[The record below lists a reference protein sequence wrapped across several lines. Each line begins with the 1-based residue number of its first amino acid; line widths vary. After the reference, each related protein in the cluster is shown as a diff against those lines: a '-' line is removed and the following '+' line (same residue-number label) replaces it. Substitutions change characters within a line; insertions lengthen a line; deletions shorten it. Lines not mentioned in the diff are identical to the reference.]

1 MAVRAV
7 LNRGCD
13 VHLDFEN
20 TRNLYTE
27 SSQERIKG
35 LSSLGE
41 VWYALMPTL
50 INKGAFYS
58 F

>member
-1 MAVRAV
+1 MYVSISKTP
-7 LNRGCD
+7 LI
-13 VHLDFEN
+13 
-20 TRNLYTE
+20 NLYTE

-41 VWYALMPTL
+41 VWYTLMPTL

>member
-1 MAVRAV
+1 MYVSISKTP
-7 LNRGCD
+7 LIK
-13 VHLDFEN
+13 
-20 TRNLYTE
+20 LYTQ

-41 VWYALMPTL
+41 VWYALMPIV

>member
-1 MAVRAV
+1 MYVSRSKTP
-7 LNRGCD
+7 LI
-13 VHLDFEN
+13 
-20 TRNLYTE
+20 NLHTE

-35 LSSLGE
+35 LSSLGQ
-41 VWYALMPTL
+41 VWYALMPTF